1 MQYLEKFDAMNK
13 AIQEA
18 CNIDEIK
25 LIRDKAEAF
34 RYTLIQAKVSPK
46 YIRMAEIYKLR
57 AEYKAGEL
65 LKEQA
70 RRPGEY
76 PRKQTSELMRFAPT
90 LSDMEITYNQSSNWQ
105 LISTIPKEDKFE
117 NYLQTSKEV
126 TTSGAVNLAK
136 KLQKLQNKGG
146 GEKYPY
152 WLKVYDI
159 WNFSGVDNILG
170 KEYPGNIPAGIVLNT
185 LYYYT
190 EKNDLVVD
198 PMAGGGVTIDCCK
211 YYDRRCLAYDKRPS
225 KKREDIK
232 KNDILLGYPRE
243 ANNCDLIFL
252 DPPYYKKKEK
262 EYGEASISAKG
273 KKDYLED
280 FNIIAKK
287 SHEIIKEGGYLAF
300 LMEPFI
306 NYQDSSQ
313 SIWLYDY
320 IKRFLANSWSIERIY
335 DVPQTSQRYEAWQIA
350 RAKKEK
356 IALTLRRELVIFK
369 KWKTRKDN

>member
-1 MQYLEKFDAMNK
+1 MEYLVKFNAMNR

-18 CNIDEIK
+18 CSIDEIK
-25 LIRDKAEAF
+25 LIRDKTEAF
-34 RYTLIQAKVSPK
+34 RYTLVQAKASPK
-46 YIRMAEIYKLR
+46 YIRMAEIHKLR
-57 AEYKAGEL
+57 AERRAGEIL
-65 LKEQA
+65 NEQA
-70 RRPGEY
+70 RKQGETD
-76 PRKQTSELMRFAPT
+76 KKIMSEATTLSPT
-90 LSDMEITYNQSSNWQ
+90 LKEMKVTRDQSSNWQ
-105 LISTIPKEDKFE
+105 LIASIPEKIFED
-117 NYLQTSKEV
+117 YLRTSKEV
-126 TTSGAVNLAK
+126 TTTGAVNLAK
-136 KLQKLQNKGG
+136 KLQKLQNKGEG
-146 GEKYPY
+146 KGYPY

-170 KEYPGNIPAGIVLNT
+170 KEYPGNIPAGIVLNV

-190 EKNDLVVD
+190 KKNDLIVD

-211 YYDRRCLAYDKRPS
+211 YYDRRCLAYDIQPS

-232 KNDILLGYPRE
+232 KNDVLLGYPQE
-243 ANNCDLIFL
+243 AHNCDLIFL

-262 EYGEASISAKG
+262 EYGEVSISAKG

-287 SHEIIKEGGYLAF
+287 SYEIIKDGGYLAF

-306 NYQDSSQ
+306 HYQDSSQ

-320 IKRFLANSWSIERIY
+320 IERFLASNWSIERIY